1 MSGIDLIK
9 RTNPLLESGEPLG
22 ITTPLFSIAGK
33 KMGKSEGNAIWL
45 SPTRTAPFDFFYY
58 FYTVSDDE
66 ACELLRLFTTTNE
79 DELSVMLSE
88 HAKDYSKRI
97 LQATLA
103 SKLCSIVHFPRL
115 SKELCE
121 VVERLSEPVFSLPED
136 YHEHISHLFVD
147 LVDSFGTLK
156 EFLVQCFPEI
166 PRRKN
171 SSLTQF

>member
-9 RTNPLLESGEPLG
+9 RTNPMLESGEPLG

-33 KMGKSEGNAIWL
+33 KMGKSESNAIWL
-45 SPTRTAPFDFFYY
+45 SPLRTAPFDFFYY

-66 ACELLRLFTTTNE
+66 ACELLKLFTTIHE
-79 DELSVMLSE
+79 DEMGVILNE
-88 HAKDYSKRI
+88 HVKDYSKRI
-97 LQATLA
+97 LQITLA
-103 SKLCSIVHFPRL
+103 SKLCSIVHFPQL

-121 VVERLSEPVFSLPED
+121 IAERLSDPFFSLPET

-147 LVDSFGTLK
+147 VGNSFSTLK
-156 EFLVQCFPEI
+156 EFLIQCFPEI

-171 SSLTQF
+171 SFFM